1 LTQISRKTAIA
12 FDPPQSR
19 FQGPRIVTFST
30 PTAAR
35 NLLFTPLGNQEET
48 MQRTVRYSA
57 IAAITWLLSVAI
69 LISAVHFNV
78 AQAQSKKGRAV
89 AVACG
94 KELIKQCS
102 GVPVQANN
110 MLECLQKN
118 QEKLPK
124 RCVALANNIVRM
136 CDRDAAQLCGGV
148 VASSGNILG
157 CLTTAKRSV
166 SSRCNAAL
174 DAAFVRQ

>member
-1 LTQISRKTAIA
+1 
-12 FDPPQSR
+12 
-19 FQGPRIVTFST
+19 
-30 PTAAR
+30 
-35 NLLFTPLGNQEET
+35 

-69 LISAVHFNV
+69 LISGVHFNV
-78 AQAQSKKGRAV
+78 AQAQNNPKKGRAV

-124 RCVALANNIVRM
+124 RCVALANNIVRT

>member
-1 LTQISRKTAIA
+1 
-12 FDPPQSR
+12 
-19 FQGPRIVTFST
+19 
-30 PTAAR
+30 
-35 NLLFTPLGNQEET
+35 

-57 IAAITWLLSVAI
+57 IVAMSQAWLLSFAI

-78 AQAQSKKGRAV
+78 AQAKSRAV

-94 KELIKQCS
+94 KELIKLCAN
-102 GVPVQANN
+102 VPVSANN
-110 MLECLQKN
+110 MLECLQRD

-124 RCVALANNIVRM
+124 RCVALAANVVRM
-136 CDRDAAQLCGGV
+136 CDRDAVQLCGGV

-157 CLTTAKRSV
+157 CLTTARRSV

-174 DAAFVRQ
+174 NAAYVRQ

>member
-1 LTQISRKTAIA
+1 MMQLTVRCRAIA
-12 FDPPQSR
+12 T
-19 FQGPRIVTFST
+19 IVPAWS
-30 PTAAR
+30 
-35 NLLFTPLGNQEET
+35 
-48 MQRTVRYSA
+48 
-57 IAAITWLLSVAI
+57 ISVAI
-69 LISAVHFNV
+69 LISAAHFNV
-78 AQAQSKKGRAV
+78 AQAKGRTV

-94 KELIKQCS
+94 KELIKLCTN
-102 GVPVQANN
+102 VPVRANN
-110 MLECLQKN
+110 MLECLQKD

-124 RCVALANNIVRM
+124 RCVALANNVVRM

-174 DAAFVRQ
+174 DAAYVRQ

>member
-1 LTQISRKTAIA
+1 MPIFSYFLVVG
-12 FDPPQSR
+12 
-19 FQGPRIVTFST
+19 QGRRIVLFNAYRRSR
-30 PTAAR
+30 AGR
-35 NLLFTPLGNQEET
+35 NLPFTPLRNQEET

-57 IAAITWLLSVAI
+57 IAAIIPAWLLSAI

-78 AQAQSKKGRAV
+78 AQAQDNPKKGKAA

-94 KELIKQCS
+94 KELIKLCS
-102 GVPVQANN
+102 NVPVRGNN
-110 MLECLQKN
+110 MLECLQKD

-124 RCVALANNIVRM
+124 RCVALANNIVRR

-157 CLTTAKRSV
+157 CLTTARRSV
-166 SSRCNAAL
+166 SSRCNAVL
-174 DAAFVRQ
+174 DAAFVR